1 MAILTEKEIIILK
14 LEKQKLTQNE
24 IAKKLKITQPAV
36 SKFYRNALIKIDNAL
51 EIIKIKKEI
60 DKLK

>member
-14 LEKQKLTQNE
+14 LKKQGLTQNE

-36 SKFYRNALIKIDNAL
+36 SKFYKNAFTKIENAL

-60 DKLK
+60 DQIR